1 MTMTSLAPAPMATP
15 AIGWLPGSTEAPSSG
30 VGAKFAALI
39 DLNLNERAGTST
51 GESPDGEPSV
61 PATDISPAGT
71 EILTSVDPSVFQLVA
86 GTTVPEADH
95 SEEPAPGPSPEGGQ
109 TSTATA
115 QLLVLPPIAA
125 ALRQIAAPAP
135 SIVTAPAP
143 SIVTAPA
150 PSIVTPPAPSIVT
163 APAQLASRTP
173 AAAENVLT
181 GPPGNASTSAPEALA
196 ANKTPLAT
204 GVVSP
209 EPSLSAVS
217 AQKAPSSSDGP
228 HETIAAPLD
237 SAVPSVGTQGPVAGS
252 VQIHRSG
259 TTPAASVPHT
269 AVTNQVFPDVARL
282 MTRADGTQRITLRL
296 TPDNLG
302 EVKIVLT
309 VRDGAVQVDLSAST
323 LAAEA
328 LRSGAHQLHRLLELA
343 GATSSQIR
351 VIDPSTGNSTTPSD
365 SQSQDGFARPGSDGT
380 GRQSR
385 YPDHHARMRDGDTL
399 ARDGSTPGAASP
411 LTMPN
416 QDSPAPYLGVD
427 VTI

>member
-15 AIGWLPGSTEAPSSG
+15 AAGRLLGLAEAPSSG
-30 VGAKFAALI
+30 AGAKFAALI
-39 DLNLNERAGTST
+39 DLNLNERAGTPV
-51 GESPDGEPSV
+51 GASPDGEPSV
-61 PATDISPAGT
+61 PATNTNSAGT
-71 EILTSVDPSVFQLVA
+71 EMLTSVDPSVFELVA
-86 GTTVPEADH
+86 GTAVPEADH
-95 SEEPAPGPSPEGGQ
+95 SEKPVPGSSAESDQ

-115 QLLVLPPIAA
+115 QLLASPPIAA
-125 ALRQIAAPAP
+125 ALRQFA
-135 SIVTAPAP
+135 
-143 SIVTAPA
+143 
-150 PSIVTPPAPSIVT
+150 PPAPSTVT
-163 APAQLASRTP
+163 APSQLASETP
-173 AAAENVLT
+173 ATAENALIV
-181 GPPGNASTSAPEALA
+181 PSGNASTSPPEASA

-209 EPSLSAVS
+209 EQSVPAVS

-228 HETIAAPLD
+228 HEMIAVPLD
-237 SAVPSVGTQGPVAGS
+237 STVPSVGTLEPVAGP
-252 VQIHRSG
+252 VQIHGNG
-259 TTPAASVPHT
+259 TTTAASAAHT

-309 VRDGAVQVDLSAST
+309 VRDGVVQVDLSASAH
-323 LAAEA
+323 AAEA

-343 GATSSQIR
+343 GATSSQIK
-351 VIDPSTGNSTTPSD
+351 VVDPSTGNSTTTSD
-365 SQSQDGFARPGSDGT
+365 SQSQDGFARPGSDST

-385 YPDHHARMRDGDTL
+385 YPEHHARMRNGDTL
-399 ARDGSTPGAASP
+399 ARDGSTAGAASP

-416 QDSPAPYLGVD
+416 PESPAPYLGVD